1 MTIILDKGLNTLE
14 AFDFDGL
21 RSTEVK
27 ADKSVSGFEEMQLE
41 MSALQDK
48 LNGLSAIIDEKDLTV
63 DLKKSH
69 GSNISRRTSTSRRS
83 TSRQSSRDIVEAE
96 REI

>member
-1 MTIILDKGLNTLE
+1 MTLILDKGLSTLE

-21 RSTEVK
+21 RGPIPE
-27 ADKSVSGFEEMQLE
+27 ADRSVSAFEDMQME

-48 LNGLSAIIDEKDLTV
+48 LNGLSAIMKEKDVGFEPKTSQRSS
-63 DLKKSH
+63 KS
-69 GSNISRRTSTSRRS
+69 SRRS
-83 TSRQSSRDIVEAE
+83 TSRRSSRDIVAAE